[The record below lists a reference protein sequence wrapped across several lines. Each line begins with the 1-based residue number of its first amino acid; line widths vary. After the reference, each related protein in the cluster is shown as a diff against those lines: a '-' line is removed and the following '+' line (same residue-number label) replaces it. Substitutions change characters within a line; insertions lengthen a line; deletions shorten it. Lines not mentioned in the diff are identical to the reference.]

1 MTKRLPSKCGSENS
15 GEESKNYPV
24 KADSGSRPRQYSVLE
39 ASKFLELHS
48 STIYTLVAERLIQH
62 QRKGPKKGRLF
73 FLEEDLQDYLMGSTK
88 KMKVDGRVKNLFSC
102 GIKIDTRQIFIK
114 GHHSR

>member
-24 KADSGSRPRQYSVLE
+24 KADSGSRPRQYTVLE
-39 ASKFLELHS
+39 AADYLELHP
-48 STIYTLVAERLIQH
+48 STVYTLIAERLIQH
-62 QRKGPKKGRLF
+62 RRKGQKKVRLF

-88 KMKVDGRVKNLFSC
+88 KRK
-102 GIKIDTRQIFIK
+102 
-114 GHHSR
+114 